1 MRFLHLSLLTT
12 LFSACLPIGD
22 DSGRPALNWEISYEP
37 LFIEN
42 SSRIVSIQNLGPES
56 ASFILKWNGIDS
68 FSLAGLLNQIASYD
82 PEESKAYL
90 QAWKFVRDH
99 SQHYA
104 PLSPLE
110 WFHHPVLFFNSAG
123 FGICDDQAEALYHL
137 WTAMGYEARLWGL
150 SGHVVPEV
158 FADGKW
164 QLLDPDFGTY
174 YLNDSGEIASIEEI
188 SRDPT
193 LIYNPRSMLE
203 DYLPGAYSE
212 GVAALY
218 ASTDDN
224 RFCSSTVDLG
234 PQCAGPASFKN
245 GDFFT
250 LPGQSTLELPHEA
263 PDYLT
268 FDPDVA
274 QIPEFKIAILK
285 IAPGVSGRVNVPLIP
300 VKATG
305 TGNVRTTRGT
315 IEVGENLNQYFAER
329 MRYSPTFWVDSGA
342 GGMEIHFSLNPQ
354 HFHTRDFAGLILQSD
369 RPDLLN
375 VSDNLGSLMMTS
387 VEFVVD

>member
-1 MRFLHLSLLTT
+1 MSIGFVS
-12 LFSACLPIGD
+12 CLPVGETAD
-22 DSGRPALNWEISYEP
+22 RPSLNWHVSYEP
-37 LFIEN
+37 FFIE
-42 SSRIVSIQNLGPES
+42 SSPRIVSIQNLGQES
-56 ASFILKWNGIDS
+56 ASFVLKWNGLDLS
-68 FSLAGLLNQIASYD
+68 SMAGLLDQIANYSR
-82 PEESKAYL
+82 EESRPYV
-90 QAWKFVRDH
+90 QAWKFVHDH
-99 SQHYA
+99 SKHYA
-104 PLSPLE
+104 PLSSFA

-137 WTAMGYEARLWGL
+137 WTAMGYKARLWGL

-188 SRDPT
+188 SHDPT
-193 LIYNPRSMLE
+193 LIYNPRSILE

-224 RFCSSTVDLG
+224 RFCSSTGDLG
-234 PQCAGPASFKN
+234 PQCAGPETFKN

-250 LPGQSTLELPHEA
+250 LPERSTLELAHEA

-305 TGNVRTTRGT
+305 TGEVRISGV
-315 IEVGENLNQYFAER
+315 IFKVGESLNHYFSER
-329 MRYSPTFWVDSGA
+329 RSYNPTFWVDTGKT
-342 GGMEIHFSLNPQ
+342 GMEIQFSLNP
-354 HFHTRDFAGLILQSD
+354 HFFHTRDFAGLILQSD

-375 VSDNLGSLMMTS
+375 VSDSLGSLMMTS